1 MPRFFAGVDELRPLL
16 GQEVAVSPWISVEQ
30 ARIQHFADA
39 IEDPQWI
46 HVDVERA
53 RKESPYGV
61 PIAHGFLTL
70 SLLSHLSALA
80 FEIGGCRMKINYGL
94 NRVRFPQ
101 AVPAGGRIRARFT
114 LKGAHHR
121 GGRRTAPLGRHRG
134 TGGRPQARPVRR
146 MADSRVP
153 GLTSR
158 RPPPRFAAILKSWGH
173 ILRP

>member
-114 LKGAHHR
+114 LKGLTIVEDAVQLLWAVTVELE
-121 GGRRTAPLGRHRG
+121 GAPKPALF
-134 TGGRPQARPVRR
+134 AEWLI
-146 MADSRVP
+146 RVYP
-153 GLTSR
+153 
-158 RPPPRFAAILKSWGH
+158 A
-173 ILRP
+173 